1 MAQIRK
7 PAITPKVYRHFAAI
21 TVAVTLT
28 LGFFAN
34 GEGRQALA
42 DEVSQ
47 QQQKVE
53 LQREQV
59 ARFGQAKLIQR
70 QPKRTRDWAAQG
82 GGDFD
87 ADYGS
92 PSDSG
97 AATRVSGT
105 WQGRVGS
112 NSKMPGSYAPYG
124 ISQAE
129 WEAMSN
135 GQREAF
141 LRARTGSQPT
151 LSAAQ
156 QQNATER
163 LLAASA
169 ARAGE
174 AGETDD

>member
-21 TVAVTLT
+21 TVVITLT

-42 DEVSQ
+42 DEVAEQ
-47 QQQKVE
+47 QHQAE
-53 LQREQV
+53 LQRAQI
-59 ARFGQAKLIQR
+59 AKFGQPKLIRR
-70 QPKRTRDWAAQG
+70 QSSPSNDSGHG
-82 GGDFD
+82 GGFD
-87 ADYGS
+87 SDYGEPTDDGGTTS
-92 PSDSG
+92 
-97 AATRVSGT
+97 VSGT
-105 WQGRVGS
+105 WQGRTS
-112 NSKMPGSYAPYG
+112 ARSKMPGSYAPYG

-129 WEAMSN
+129 WERMSAE
-135 GQREAF
+135 QREAF
-141 LRARTGSQPT
+141 LRARTKLEPE

-156 QQNATER
+156 KTEAAEK

-174 AGETDD
+174 AGESDD